1 MAEKGNTKGAG
12 AQADADARA
21 TVDAQATEDSQAAAG
36 SQTTVDSQAAVG
48 EQAAAGSQA
57 AAGEKPKRG
66 IVDSVI
72 GVHDAGTDPADDGSK
87 VELTVEEDRTRLIL
101 QSAALLVLNIALLA
115 LAFVCWVAANV
126 TGNVVLLI
134 VIIALLTAVWFCSK
148 RMGRLFSKFFGRVPV
163 ALFRE
168 SDLVIYE
175 KADRKKALVVP
186 YAKVRG
192 YKVIRQGSSLRLLL
206 WGDWVEH
213 PSGVYYVGINRPFMK
228 DTLDA
233 LTDRIAERMR
243 AHRVKVRKK

>member
-1 MAEKGNTKGAG
+1 MAEKGNTRGK
-12 AQADADARA
+12 
-21 TVDAQATEDSQAAAG
+21 DSQAAAG
-36 SQTTVDSQAAVG
+36 ARAAEDSQLAADMR
-48 EQAAAGSQA
+48 AAEDLQA

-72 GVHDAGTDPADDGSK
+72 GVHDAGADPADDGSK
-87 VELTVEEDRTRLIL
+87 VELAVEEDRTRLIL
-101 QSAALLVLNIALLA
+101 QSAALLVLNIVLLA
-115 LAFVCWVAANV
+115 VAFVCWVAANV

-148 RMGRLFSKFFGRVPV
+148 RMGRLFSKFFSRVPV

-168 SDLVIYE
+168 RDLVIYE

-228 DTLDA
+228 GTLDA
-233 LTDRIAERMR
+233 LTDQIAERMR

>member
-1 MAEKGNTKGAG
+1 MAEKGNTRGTGAR
-12 AQADADARA
+12 ADAEPQ
-21 TVDAQATEDSQAAAG
+21 VAAG

-48 EQAAAGSQA
+48 EKPGAADARA

-72 GVHDAGTDPADDGSK
+72 GVHDAGADPADDGSK

-101 QSAALLVLNIALLA
+101 QSAALLVLNIVLLA

-148 RMGRLFSKFFGRVPV
+148 RMGRLFSKFFGKVPV

-168 SDLVIYE
+168 RDLVIYE

-233 LTDRIAERMR
+233 LTDQIAERMR